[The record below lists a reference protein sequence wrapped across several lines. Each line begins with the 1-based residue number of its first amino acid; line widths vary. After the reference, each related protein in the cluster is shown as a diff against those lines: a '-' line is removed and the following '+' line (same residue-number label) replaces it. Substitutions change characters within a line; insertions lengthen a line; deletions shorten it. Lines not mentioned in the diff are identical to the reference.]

1 MAAKNHNIDNI
12 PVLITPHPVSDLTP
26 EQLREM
32 AAAAFPVI
40 IEQLTGQGALATET
54 RIDYVHPA
62 MRDNKHCIDPNLS
75 GPDK

>member
-1 MAAKNHNIDNI
+1 MAAKNHNIDDI
-12 PVLITPHPVSDLTP
+12 PVLITPHPVSDLTA

-40 IEQLTGQGALATET
+40 IEQLTSQDTLATET

-62 MRDNKHCIDPNLS
+62 MRENKHCIDPNLAR
-75 GPDK
+75 PDK